1 MLQIEKTHITS
12 YTIIDVTDDNSV
24 KEATEKNARFSNET
38 KIKPYLPARDIFTK
52 YDTII
57 NSKNIILLMEIPAL
71 QWLQTEIR
79 RIY

>member
-24 KEATEKNARFSNET
+24 KEATEKNAGFSNET
-38 KIKPYLPARDIFTK
+38 KIKLYLPVGDIFTK

-57 NSKNIILLMEIPAL
+57 NSKNIILLMEIHAL
-71 QWLQTEIR
+71 QMITDR
-79 RIY
+79 N